1 MAKNRELSQFGSF
14 VDVSSSTVGILTSVG
29 IGTTN
34 ATSRLTV
41 DGNARILG
49 VITANN
55 FSGELNTTGI
65 ITAQTFNG
73 QVNAGVGT
81 ITTLSGTTGTIT
93 NLSSTNLS
101 GTIGTITTL
110 SGTTGTITNLSST
123 NLNVS
128 GVSTFTGN
136 VNLSGE
142 LRGPAE
148 FIIDPAVVGDNTGAV
163 RIKGNLFVDGTQ
175 TIINSATIELADF
188 IVGIASTATTDL
200 LADGAGIKI
209 GPDNTLLYDHT
220 NTALKSSEDFN
231 LASGKTYKID
241 GTTVLSSSQILG
253 KAVPSG
259 VIVGTTD
266 TQTLTNKTLT
276 SPTLTTPVLG
286 TPASGTLTNCTGLPI
301 TGITSSTTIGLG
313 VGTLE
318 LGHVTDT
325 TISRVSAGVVAIEGV
340 NVVTTS
346 STDTLTNKTL
356 TSPTLTT
363 PVLGTPAS
371 GTLTNCTG
379 LPISTGVSGLA
390 AGAATFLATPSS
402 ANLASV
408 VTDETGSGSLVFA
421 TSPSLT
427 GTVSAVNIN
436 ATGVVTATSGFNIG
450 ISSAGTTITSG
461 PVKILNFIG
470 TGNTFSVS
478 GTTVDISIS
487 GSSGG
492 GIGTQWTTNS
502 SGIVTTTSFVG
513 IGTTNARSLLSLG
526 SVVGIDTNTTTL
538 TTTTATSVVGIATSV
553 FRSARI
559 QVQITQSTN
568 YQASDV
574 LLIHDGTTSTIIEY
588 GSIATGS
595 YLGNFT
601 TDVSSGNA
609 RLLLAMNSAT
619 SATVK
624 AVAHK
629 ITI

>member
-73 QVNAGVGT
+73 QVNAGV
-81 ITTLSGTTGTIT
+81 
-93 NLSSTNLS
+93 
-101 GTIGTITTL
+101 GTITTL

-286 TPASGTLTNCTGLPI
+286 TPSSGTLTNCTSLPI
-301 TGITSSTTIGLG
+301 SGLTASTSTALG
-313 VGTLE
+313 VGSVE
-318 LGHVTDT
+318 LGHATDT

-363 PVLGTPAS
+363 PVLGTPSS

-427 GTVSAVNIN
+427 GTLSAVNIN

-461 PVKILNFIG
+461 PVKTLNFIG

-487 GSSGG
+487 GSSGSSS

-513 IGTTNARSLLSLG
+513 IGTTNARSLLSIG
-526 SVVGIDTNTTTL
+526 SEGGIDTATTTL
-538 TTTTATSVVGIATSV
+538 ATTTATSIVGIATSV

-568 YQASDV
+568 YQASDI
-574 LLIHDGTTSTIIEY
+574 LLIHDGTTSTIVEY

-601 TDVSSGNA
+601 TNVSTGNA